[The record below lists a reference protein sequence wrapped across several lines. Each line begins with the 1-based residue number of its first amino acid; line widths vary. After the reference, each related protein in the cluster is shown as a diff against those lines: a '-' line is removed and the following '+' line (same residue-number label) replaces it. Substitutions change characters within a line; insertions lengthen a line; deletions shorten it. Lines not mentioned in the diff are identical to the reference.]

1 MLKCLRRKGG
11 FTLIEMLLVILI
23 VGFLVGILVIRA
35 SDVGEDA
42 KKKSVAADLKSL
54 KTAVEI
60 YYVEYSCFPS
70 DNSNWED
77 ELVGSTPRLIDE
89 VPVDPY
95 GSADYVYETD
105 GGDPITYYAIYSVGP
120 DGTAGTL
127 SVTTTDNGTVTHSDD
142 NLWVSNCYGNNH
154 SFD

>member
-1 MLKCLRRKGG
+1 MMKCLRRKGG

-60 YYVEYSCFPS
+60 YYVNYSCFPS
-70 DNSNWED
+70 SNANWET

-89 VPVDPY
+89 VPDDPY
-95 GSADYVYETD
+95 GSGDYVYVTD
-105 GGDPITYYAIYSVGP
+105 VDNPTVYYAIYSVGP
-120 DGTAGTL
+120 DGIAGT
-127 SVTTTDNGTVTHSDD
+127 VTVADTNDGTVTHTGD
-142 NLWVSNCYGNNH
+142 NLWVSNCYDSNH
-154 SFD
+154 NFD